1 MYNRGVRLY
10 KNMYEVLMRILLNK
24 MESEEEYTSLPE
36 QLTNIDLSCTADNAK
51 ELIDSEPVSI
61 LYNKFSNFRSK
72 LKEESNRYS
81 LSCFSISFIEMVELL
96 LQTIYSIRSGNW
108 ELFIECIRE
117 IIPYTFAYDNLNYA
131 RYLSAMLG
139 DMLSLPTDFPEIYEE
154 FVRGNFAAQL
164 SYNKFSRSETDKVIE
179 MTLNK
184 DTKTPGGVTG
194 FSTNDNAVKQW
205 ELNAAYR
212 ASLRKC
218 FHEHLHY
225 KLQKY
230 AHPDLTPS
238 RIKKD
243 EADVQMLMRTLTT
256 LFIDPFSD
264 QPLLSISTGVL
275 ASEAVCKDMKSA
287 KEQGKKSMDLFKDE
301 RLSRDPTKSF
311 FDPIQY
317 DSNDDEEN

>member
-1 MYNRGVRLY
+1 
-10 KNMYEVLMRILLNK
+10 
-24 MESEEEYTSLPE
+24 
-36 QLTNIDLSCTADNAK
+36 
-51 ELIDSEPVSI
+51 
-61 LYNKFSNFRSK
+61 
-72 LKEESNRYS
+72 
-81 LSCFSISFIEMVELL
+81 MVELL

-139 DMLSLPTDFPEIYEE
+139 DMLSLPTDMLSLPTEFPEIYEE

-194 FSTNDNAVKQW
+194 FSTNDNAVKRW
-205 ELNAAYR
+205 ELNSAYR

-230 AHPDLTPS
+230 AHADLTPS

-275 ASEAVCKDMKSA
+275 ANEAVCKDMKSA
-287 KEQGKKSMDLFKDE
+287 KEQGKKSMDLFIAE
-301 RLSRDPTKSF
+301 RLMQQNHSL
-311 FDPIQY
+311 IQLRNQNLQH
-317 DSNDDEEN
+317 SHQ